1 MPIVDGSLDRLMP
14 KTLHIPSV
22 ASKKAAYILTL
33 QPKKVKFFIVKSRV
47 GVILCRNYQIRK

>member
-33 QPKKVKFFIVKSRV
+33 QPKKVKFFIVKKSGWCYTV
-47 GVILCRNYQIRK
+47 QKLSNQK